1 MMAEFTHRKTE
12 TQALMVVTKVVDT
25 AKDLYAGSQGGIL
38 LGQSAGAAGERRQAL
53 AKGGI
58 EPFNK
63 GGIDDPTAL
72 GQAQQVF
79 NQVRCALHN
88 AALNLQMFLGALLDH
103 LDNLDISPCDL
114 PRMAYLPFP
123 MGQGRT
129 KGTLEG
135 RDITDQAVIIRTTAT
150 PIPKGEL

>member
-25 AKDLYAGSQGGIL
+25 AQDPHAGSQGGIL
-38 LGQSAGAAGERRQAL
+38 LGQSAGAAGQRRQAL

-63 GGIDDPTAL
+63 GGIDDLTAL
-72 GQAQQVF
+72 DQAQQVF
-79 NQVRCALHN
+79 HQVRCALHN
-88 AALNLQMFLGALLDH
+88 AALNPQMFLGALLDH
-103 LDNLDISPCDL
+103 LDNLDIGPCHQ
-114 PRMAYLPFP
+114 PRRAYLPLP
-123 MGQGRT
+123 MGQQCQ
-129 KGTLEG
+129 KFYNL
-135 RDITDQAVIIRTTAT
+135 AVIIKTATT